1 MLQMRSIIPPQKLF
15 GADFRPESFPS
26 VAWRLEHVGQ
36 GSHRQTIEQTSE
48 NDNSDDDDD
57 DDNVECRSR
66 LSFQCQGEL
75 SSQHN
80 FHKSLLATDGD
91 ADSDDDDDDYYDN
104 DNDDENGD
112 EYDENYVGPQ
122 Q

>member
-1 MLQMRSIIPPQKLF
+1 MLQMRSFIPQKRLF
-15 GADFRPESFPS
+15 DADFRPGSFLS

-48 NDNSDDDDD
+48 NDNSDDDD

-91 ADSDDDDDDYYDN
+91 ADSDNDDDNDYDYDN
-104 DNDDENGD
+104 YDESGD